1 MPSEPQDWDWDIVK
15 SLKNNC
21 ADLKGDRHTQCMNN
35 LSHAASVGLAHA
47 NATHHALNKSTDH
60 MLAVNNLAVRNERT
74 GYGESMKAVVL
85 TNFQSNTDQKKLAT
99 PNALPAVGYS
109 SYINFTNAGFV

>member
-1 MPSEPQDWDWDIVK
+1 MKQQYNKTMTSAPSKDHVLEFSRQKGDKAMPSEPQDWDWDIVK

-47 NATHHALNKSTDH
+47 NATHHALNKEYRSY
-60 MLAVNNLAVRNERT
+60 A
-74 GYGESMKAVVL
+74 GGK
-85 TNFQSNTDQKKLAT
+85 QSSK
-99 PNALPAVGYS
+99 
-109 SYINFTNAGFV
+109 